1 MAKAWSRFGAL
12 ALLAMTLHAR
22 AVESAGGEHG
32 WTLTG
37 DKVFLNMP
45 STETSGI
52 WSIAQDRQGFLWLG
66 TDSGL
71 VRWDGYRLHNYT
83 QDPGTPGSLPDNY
96 IRNLLVDDL
105 GRLWVGTNAGGLN
118 RYDPEHDA
126 FVSVPIGGGGTR
138 DGNIAALA
146 SDGAAGLWI
155 GTGKGLDHLD
165 GRSGRVDTPADDTSI
180 GATSALIIDRH
191 GTLWAGTPAGLLRR
205 AAGQRRFE
213 RAPIGSDAHAPPAI
227 TALLEDGAGRI
238 WIGTTLHGVFVLE
251 PGQSQPRALVES
263 GSKRPMTDTITV
275 MRDVGGGEVWI
286 GTDNNGLVRV
296 DAASGRTWRERHDD
310 ASTSSLPS
318 DDVHALF
325 LDRSGLVWVGSSA
338 ALSRNDPQQRLIQT
352 FYGGTGGSRLLSHPS
367 APAVLALPD
376 GRLWV
381 GLGNGGIDIIDP
393 RRGRIAE
400 LHPQLGQPEHALP
413 RSKINTLAR
422 ADDGSVFVGTAAGLY
437 QVDAD
442 GGRVTRRASPSDR
455 SNQEIRAIR
464 VAQGRVW
471 IGTAG
476 GLWETSASQ
485 PGPLVLK
492 HHYDRELGDSR
503 VTCIV
508 PGGASE
514 LWVGTMTGLVRIDM
528 ASGSVSRLPINPTEK
543 TTLPGGYV
551 SSVLKDRKGQLW
563 VATFGRGIQVQVGT
577 GPHGLPIFERLSQH
591 TGLPQNSVDAML
603 PDGDG
608 NVWVSTDDGLAR
620 IEPDSLRV
628 HSYRQAQGVG
638 FAGFWAGSATATPAG
653 DLVFGGL
660 SGLVVLHPGQ
670 ASRSTAAT
678 TIAVTEAHIGNQP
691 VAPARALAPGGLA
704 IAAQDRSLEVEFAAL
719 DFLDPEHRTYG
730 YRLQGFDDQWL
741 DTPASR
747 RLAAYTNLP
756 PGEYSLQLR
765 SADADGQSAPVL
777 ELPVHVQAAWHQR
790 GSVRVL
796 GLLIVLG
803 LIAGAINLRT
813 VYLRRHQVELERLI
827 AERTAELRRSQEQLE
842 QMAYFDSL
850 TGLPNR
856 RMFNEHLR
864 RMIASRQRGQGGFAL
879 LLIDLDGF
887 KPINDTYG
895 HAIGDALLVAIAG
908 QLRILVRDTDLAA
921 RLGGDEFAVLLS
933 QTTELSAIE
942 STCARIVTK
951 LGEPLIVAGR
961 SVKIGASIGIVAC
974 PQDGASP
981 DELYRAADTALYQAK
996 QAGRS
1001 TWRWGSADTYTFTA

>member
-1 MAKAWSRFGAL
+1 MGMAWLRIGAL
-12 ALLAMTLHAR
+12 ALAAVALHAQC
-22 AVESAGGEHG
+22 VERGGDHT
-32 WTLTG
+32 WTLAG
-37 DKVFLNMP
+37 DKVFLNLP

-52 WSIAQDRQGFLWLG
+52 WTIAQDRQGFLWLG

-71 VRWDGYRLHNYT
+71 VRWDGYRLLNYT
-83 QDPGTPGSLPDNY
+83 QDPGTPGSLSDNY

-118 RYDPEHDA
+118 RYDPERDA
-126 FVSVPIGGGGTR
+126 FVSVPIGRGGTR
-138 DGNIAALA
+138 DGNIAALV
-146 SDGAAGLWI
+146 SDGAGGLWI

-165 GRSGRVDTPADDTSI
+165 ARSGRVDTPADDTSI
-180 GATSALIIDRH
+180 GAISALLVDRR
-191 GTLWAGTPAGLLRR
+191 GTLWAGTVNGLWRREAGRSQFE
-205 AAGQRRFE
+205 AAPLGG
-213 RAPIGSDAHAPPAI
+213 PAHAPPAI
-227 TALLEDGAGRI
+227 TALLEDRAGRL
-238 WIGTTLHGVFVLE
+238 WIGSALHGVFVLD
-251 PGQSQPRALVES
+251 PGQARPRALVET
-263 GSKRPMTDTITV
+263 GSARPMTDTVTV
-275 MRDVGGGEVWI
+275 MRDVGGGEIWI
-286 GTDNNGLVRV
+286 GTDNNGVVRV
-296 DAASGRTWRERHDD
+296 DTVSGQTWRERHDD

-352 FYGGTGGSRLLSHPS
+352 FFGGSGSGRLLSHPS

-376 GRLWV
+376 GRVWV

-393 RRGRIAE
+393 QRGRIAQ
-400 LHPQLGQPEHALP
+400 LHPQPGQPEHALP
-413 RSKINTLAR
+413 RAKVNALAR

-437 QVDAD
+437 QVAAD
-442 GGRVTRRASPSDR
+442 GSSARRRASPTDLA
-455 SNQEIRAIR
+455 NQEIRALR

-471 IGTAG
+471 IGTVG
-476 GLWETSASQ
+476 GLWETVEERA
-485 PGPLVLK
+485 GPLTLK
-492 HHYDRELGDSR
+492 HRYDRELGDSR

-508 PGGASE
+508 PGGGTE
-514 LWVGTMTGLVRIDM
+514 LWIGTMTGLVRLDM
-528 ASGSVSRLPINPTEK
+528 ASGAIVRLPVSPTEK
-543 TTLPGGYV
+543 TNLPGGYV
-551 SSVLKDRKGQLW
+551 SSVLKDRKGRLW
-563 VATFGRGIQVQVGT
+563 VATFGRGIQVQIGT
-577 GPHGLPIFERLSQH
+577 AADGLPIFERLTQH

-603 PDGDG
+603 ADDEG

-620 IEPDSLRV
+620 IEPDSLHV
-628 HSYRQAQGVG
+628 HSYRQGQGVG
-638 FAGFWAGSATATPAG
+638 FAGFWAGAAAQTPEG
-653 DLVFGGL
+653 ELVFGGL
-660 SGLVVLHPGQ
+660 SGLVVIHPRHAG
-670 ASRSTAAT
+670 RTAAAT
-678 TIAVTEAHIGNQP
+678 SLAVTEAHIGNQP
-691 VAPARALAPGGLA
+691 VAPARALAPGGLEV
-704 IAAQDRSLEVEFAAL
+704 AAQDRSLEVEFAAL

-730 YRLQGFDDQWL
+730 YRLQGFDDGWL

-756 PGEYSLQLR
+756 PGDYELQLR
-765 SADADGQSAPVL
+765 SADADGQLAPVL
-777 ELPVHVQAAWHQR
+777 ALPVHVKAAWHQR
-790 GSVRVL
+790 GSVRALGVLLVL
-796 GLLIVLG
+796 GA
-803 LIAGAINLRT
+803 IAGAIHLRT

-827 AERTAELRRSQEQLE
+827 TDRTAELRRSQEQLE

-864 RMIASRQRGQGGFAL
+864 RLIAGRQRGQGGFAL

-895 HAIGDALLVAIAG
+895 HAIGDALLVAIAN
-908 QLRILVRDTDLAA
+908 QLRTLVRDTDLAA
-921 RLGGDEFAVLLS
+921 RLGGDEFAVLLA

-961 SVKIGASIGIVAC
+961 SLKIGASIGIVGC
-974 PQDGASP
+974 PPDGASP